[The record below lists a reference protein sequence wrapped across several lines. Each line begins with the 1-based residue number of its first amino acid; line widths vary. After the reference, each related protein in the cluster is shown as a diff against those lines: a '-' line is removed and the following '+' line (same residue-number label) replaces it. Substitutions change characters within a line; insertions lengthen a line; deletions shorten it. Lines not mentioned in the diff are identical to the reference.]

1 MFGDKS
7 CLKGDT
13 DFRFRQICLLSFVV
27 GNELQITAEIHS
39 FAEDYPSPVMA
50 GADLSPQYSSD
61 NRLPV
66 HGVPSEEDEWSRRLD
81 ELDND
86 TVDMDDCPGDSL
98 SRRPT
103 IIDIGD
109 VRIGSVVTSKA
120 RDVDAV
126 RSDGIDE
133 CEITNRSSVTSHPCS
148 VKRDDNAVR
157 RDADYNCEKTK
168 EEQGQRNAGN
178 VCDGPVEPKAIQIRN
193 WNRNDAYDF
202 SAIETGSPEVDVRHA
217 QSNTS
222 ASQPDTEHASHKNR
236 VAEAVLPGIELA
248 ALERKDMT
256 RAGELNQLEELLESI
271 FTPTPVELLK
281 VVLYKVR
288 SSDDFGFSLSDG
300 VYEKGVYVSGVK
312 PGGPASEGLLPYDK
326 ILQVKI
332 PNLL

>member
-1 MFGDKS
+1 MFGRKS

-13 DFRFRQICLLSFVV
+13 DFRFRQLCLLSFVV

-39 FAEDYPSPVMA
+39 FAEDCPSPEMA
-50 GADLSPQYSSD
+50 AEDLSPRYSSD

-86 TVDMDDCPGDSL
+86 TVDMDDCPGDSF
-98 SRRPT
+98 SRLPT
-103 IIDIGD
+103 AIDVGD
-109 VRIGSVVTSKA
+109 VMIGSVVTKKA
-120 RDVDAV
+120 RDVGAV

-133 CEITNRSSVTSHPCS
+133 CEITNRSRVTSRPCS

-157 RDADYNCEKTK
+157 RDADYNCEKT
-168 EEQGQRNAGN
+168 EGERDQRVAGD
-178 VCDGPVEPKAIQIRN
+178 VYDGLVEPKAIQFRN
-193 WNRNDAYDF
+193 WDRIDANDF
-202 SAIETGSPEVDVRHA
+202 CAIETGSPEVGVRHA

-222 ASQPDTEHASHKNR
+222 ASQPETEHGSHKNR
-236 VAEAVLPGIELA
+236 VTEAVLPGIELA

-256 RAGELNQLEELLESI
+256 RAAGELNQLEELLESI

-288 SSDDFGFSLSDG
+288 STDDFGFSLSDG

-326 ILQVKI
+326 ILQVI
-332 PNLL
+332 